1 MHFTSPD
8 DHRPVPYRGAEALN
22 PVCGW
27 AVVHR
32 EGTRRCGIFLDL
44 ERNENVSHGAL
55 LQKVPC
61 TPQGFRPLGPGANSV
76 GTNNQ
81 AAKFPLYPPPEH
93 N

>member
-1 MHFTSPD
+1 MHLKSPD

-22 PVCGW
+22 PVCSW

-32 EGTRRCGIFLDL
+32 EGTRHCGMFVDL

-61 TPQGFRPLGPGANSV
+61 MPQELRSLGPGANSL

-81 AAKFPLYPPPEH
+81 AANSL
-93 N
+93 